1 MPDIRVSLESDES
14 LGKRIRNAKNMRI
27 PYQVVIGDQERDNG
41 TVTVEGRN
49 GYKEVMSK
57 EDFMQKLQTE
67 ITERTLN

>member
-1 MPDIRVSLESDES
+1 MSLESDES

-41 TVTVEGRN
+41 TVTIEGRN

-57 EDFMQKLQTE
+57 EQFIEKLQLE
-67 ITERTLN
+67 IKERTLN